1 MSEGSHI
8 PSSAL
13 AEKMD
18 VIANVVINSNFFI
31 FMLFMIIPYRDAK
44 LVKVFYFRY
53 GIYTR
58 AGHDVS
64 DVKTA
69 AFVMLSTFPE

>member
-1 MSEGSHI
+1 
-8 PSSAL
+8 
-13 AEKMD
+13 
-18 VIANVVINSNFFI
+18 
-31 FMLFMIIPYRDAK
+31 MLFMIIPYRDAK

-58 AGHDVS
+58 AGHDVP

-69 AFVMLSTFPE
+69 ALIMLSAFSE